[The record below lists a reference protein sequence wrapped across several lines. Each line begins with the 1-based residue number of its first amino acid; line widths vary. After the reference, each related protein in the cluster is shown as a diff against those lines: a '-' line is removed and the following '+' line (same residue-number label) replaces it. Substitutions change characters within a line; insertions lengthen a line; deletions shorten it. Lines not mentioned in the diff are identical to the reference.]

1 MLELGPLA
9 FAAPWMLTAL
19 AVLPLLWWLLRVT
32 PPAPRNIRFP
42 AIRLLFGLES
52 PERTPESS
60 PLWLILLR
68 LLAVAL
74 LILALAHPLMNP
86 SSQLQGDGP
95 LVLAVDDG
103 WAASSRWP
111 ERQETM
117 RQAITRADRDGRG
130 VVILT
135 TAPSETELAPT
146 LSGVLKPS
154 DARGLVDALRPKPWG
169 SDHAAAAA
177 ALQSTSLKATGSSP
191 VLWLSDS
198 LQHEATND
206 LVAALERFG
215 PVAVLRDEDT
225 RMPAVLQS
233 SDGSAAELAVTVR
246 RADSNL
252 PMRHVVRAVAEDGR
266 TLGSEVLVLEA
277 GQTDATVEFD
287 FPTEIRNEVAR
298 FDLDGEES
306 AAAVALLDE
315 RWRRRPVGLASD
327 RPLDSGPALLS
338 ETFYVERALAPYSDI
353 RHGTL
358 ADLLKAQ
365 RAVIILSD
373 GYAINPG
380 DRAALDSWISE
391 GGLLLRFAGPRL
403 AADDADQLTPV
414 RLRRGGR
421 TLGGALLWSKPAQL
435 AEFSEESPFA
445 DLPVPKEVTVSRQVL
460 AEPTLDL
467 AEKTWARLNDGT
479 PLVTTE
485 RRGKGRIVLIHTTA
499 NTSWTTLPLSG
510 LFVEMMR
517 RIVAA
522 SRGVS
527 AASTGDTALSPVETL
542 DGFGRAT
549 RPQATATP
557 IIARDIE
564 QTEIGPKHPPGYY
577 GTGDSRQALNLGPRI
592 EALAPMVTPS
602 GAVNVSIYTSSEE
615 RDFKPWLLLAALILF
630 FIDIVATLAL
640 RGLLVDAL
648 LMRGLRRGSRTAGG
662 TAAAVAAFVLVI
674 AAADPAI
681 AQGGSAEEQFA
692 IEASGST
699 RIAYVETGANDV
711 DSVTR
716 AGLIGLTN
724 ALNRRTAV
732 ETGEPMAIDLE
743 TDELAFFPLI
753 YWPITPDQVSP
764 SEDTV
769 AKLNRYLEN
778 GGTILFDTR
787 DQQFSAGS
795 ANDLT
800 RTLRRLTRGIKL
812 PPLESVP
819 PDHVL
824 TKAFYLMQEF
834 PGRWTGGRL
843 WVERGD
849 SRTNDGVS
857 RIIAGGH
864 DWAAAW
870 AVDDAGRP
878 MFPVVPGGER
888 QREMA
893 YRFGINLVMY
903 TLTGNYKSDQV
914 HVPAILERLG
924 Q

>member
-111 ERQETM
+111 ERQEAM

-130 VVILT
+130 VVVLT

-177 ALQSTSLKATGSSP
+177 ALESTSLKATGSSP

-198 LQHEATND
+198 LQHDATDD

-215 PVAVLRDEDT
+215 PVAVVRDEDT

-266 TLGSEVLVLEA
+266 TLGSEVLVLEP

-338 ETFYVERALAPYSDI
+338 ETFYVERALAPYSDV

-358 ADLLKAQ
+358 ADLLQAQ

-435 AEFSEESPFA
+435 AGFSEESPFA

-517 RIVAA
+517 RIVA
-522 SRGVS
+522 
-527 AASTGDTALSPVETL
+527 
-542 DGFGRAT
+542 
-549 RPQATATP
+549 
-557 IIARDIE
+557 
-564 QTEIGPKHPPGYY
+564 
-577 GTGDSRQALNLGPRI
+577 
-592 EALAPMVTPS
+592 
-602 GAVNVSIYTSSEE
+602 
-615 RDFKPWLLLAALILF
+615 
-630 FIDIVATLAL
+630 
-640 RGLLVDAL
+640 
-648 LMRGLRRGSRTAGG
+648 
-662 TAAAVAAFVLVI
+662 
-674 AAADPAI
+674 
-681 AQGGSAEEQFA
+681 
-692 IEASGST
+692 
-699 RIAYVETGANDV
+699 
-711 DSVTR
+711 
-716 AGLIGLTN
+716 
-724 ALNRRTAV
+724 
-732 ETGEPMAIDLE
+732 
-743 TDELAFFPLI
+743 
-753 YWPITPDQVSP
+753 
-764 SEDTV
+764 
-769 AKLNRYLEN
+769 
-778 GGTILFDTR
+778 
-787 DQQFSAGS
+787 
-795 ANDLT
+795 
-800 RTLRRLTRGIKL
+800 
-812 PPLESVP
+812 
-819 PDHVL
+819 
-824 TKAFYLMQEF
+824 
-834 PGRWTGGRL
+834 
-843 WVERGD
+843 
-849 SRTNDGVS
+849 
-857 RIIAGGH
+857 
-864 DWAAAW
+864 
-870 AVDDAGRP
+870 
-878 MFPVVPGGER
+878 
-888 QREMA
+888 
-893 YRFGINLVMY
+893 
-903 TLTGNYKSDQV
+903 
-914 HVPAILERLG
+914 
-924 Q
+924 